1 MPFENIQADNRRIAI
16 IGGGISG
23 MGAAYELRNSEN
35 VVLFESSSQLGGHA
49 RTVLAGKSGNMP
61 VDTGFLV
68 YNDVNY
74 PHLTNLFGELEVPTI
89 PSDMSFG
96 ASIDGGWLEYGVL
109 APKAIIAQ
117 KRNILRP
124 KFLGMIR
131 AILKF
136 NKLAN
141 KSHIDPNI
149 TIGSLIK
156 NWELGDWFRDY
167 YLTPFTGA
175 IWSTPVTQILDFP
188 ALPMIKFMKNH
199 ALLGTGGQHDW
210 RTVKGG
216 SREYVRRLE
225 GMLLKAGV
233 EIRLSTSVN
242 SVRRVDGGVEVKVA
256 SGEYEPFDE
265 VIFATHSDTTLGMLS
280 DPNAIEKKSLD
291 AIKYQSNTMVLHADT
306 SIMPKRKAAWA
317 SWVYTEDKDKK
328 SDRIDLTYWINR
340 LQSLPEDDPCFV
352 TLNTQRVIKPHLIY
366 DECVFYHPVF
376 NLAALQGQ
384 HSLAEL
390 NGKNSTWFCGA
401 WMRNGFHEDG
411 LATGIEVA
419 RRIMARS
426 STMLAAE

>member
-124 KFLGMIR
+124 KFLGMMR
-131 AILKF
+131 DILKF

-352 TLNTQRVIKPHLIY
+352 TLNTQRGIKPHLIY

>member
-124 KFLGMIR
+124 KFLGMMR
-131 AILKF
+131 DILKF

>member
-131 AILKF
+131 DILKF

-280 DPNAIEKKSLD
+280 DPDAIEKKSLD

-352 TLNTQRVIKPHLIY
+352 TLNTQRGIKPHLIY